1 MIYIKSLKKQ
11 RFRDDKPTN
20 ELYSVESYI
29 NPEKIVSIVPTKTSI
44 YDDGNNIDYVATG
57 SKITMS
63 NNSRLTSDKSPKQIV
78 DLINSCYEHDTWHT
92 NSIGGST
99 TT

>member
-44 YDDGNNIDYVATG
+44 YDDGNNIDLC
-57 SKITMS
+57 SH
-63 NNSRLTSDKSPKQIV
+63 R
-78 DLINSCYEHDTWHT
+78 
-92 NSIGGST
+92 
-99 TT
+99 